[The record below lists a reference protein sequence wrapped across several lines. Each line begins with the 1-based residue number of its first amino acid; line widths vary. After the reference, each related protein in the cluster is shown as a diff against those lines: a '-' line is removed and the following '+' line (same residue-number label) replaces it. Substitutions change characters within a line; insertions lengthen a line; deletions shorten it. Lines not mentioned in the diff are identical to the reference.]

1 MSNYNKKSRKP
12 LTKSMKG
19 GESETVVVS
28 NNSKYAN
35 IEPVMLKPLEVV
47 VYNNGFDTLVTI
59 RKMLGRVTVEET
71 VEETN
76 SVDLVDW
83 IKLASKE
90 DIVDKILE
98 WNKENPDFAFLKF
111 KGPYLYFENTKL
123 TKDNTAKGREGAK
136 EYLLESEKTFEDV
149 FNIWKKYVL

>member
-47 VYNNGFDTLVTI
+47 VYNNGFDRALRAFRALVQKERILSSYKERQTYEKPSVRRR
-59 RKMLGRVTVEET
+59 RKRNEMKRKVLDFDSNKDTSKKVFKKKKVAET
-71 VEETN
+71 
-76 SVDLVDW
+76 S
-83 IKLASKE
+83 
-90 DIVDKILE
+90 DKT
-98 WNKENPDFAFLKF
+98 D
-111 KGPYLYFENTKL
+111 
-123 TKDNTAKGREGAK
+123 
-136 EYLLESEKTFEDV
+136 
-149 FNIWKKYVL
+149 